1 MYAIIFS
8 RNTVFF
14 FNGCS
19 CGIIDFLVSF
29 PATRLEP
36 GESTRVVSR
45 ASPIVDGNEHVV
57 GCLSERFVVQTG
69 QTYGDD
75 CNESAQCVC
84 VFESKLKI
92 NSRTGTIAKF
102 LFIARSV

>member
-1 MYAIIFS
+1 MIFS
-8 RNTVFF
+8 HILFF
-14 FNGCS
+14 LFNGCS
-19 CGIIDFLVSF
+19 CGIIDFLMSF
-29 PATRLEP
+29 PATRLES

-75 CNESAQCVC
+75 CNESAQHVC
-84 VFESKLKI
+84 PRV
-92 NSRTGTIAKF
+92 N
-102 LFIARSV
+102 

>member
-1 MYAIIFS
+1 MLKKIHARYFMNVHDNLFVILYFFS
-8 RNTVFF
+8 
-14 FNGCS
+14 NGYS

-45 ASPIVDGNEHVV
+45 ASPIVDSNEHVV

-75 CNESAQCVC
+75 CNRECIV
-84 VFESKLKI
+84 
-92 NSRTGTIAKF
+92 
-102 LFIARSV
+102 